1 MTYFKEDFMIF
12 YVIGVISC
20 IIIISIDVCL
30 MVSKKY
36 TITAEQREREDQ
48 EQLEM
53 ISKRMVTGK

>member
-1 MTYFKEDFMIF
+1 MIF